1 MFFNFSEIKNIY
13 NNLLRCATL
22 PIVVQYFPSS
32 DATIISKNQKYT
44 SNSFSFQFM
53 RQKKPFYN
61 TSREKISPL
70 KIKDSLFVPIKAA
83 KLQTDED
90 FPTAIAKSAIKH
102 CTFDLLNQGCFRK
115 HQWGKGRQGK
125 TTPKRAIGGD
135 VTQSVRPHTRPL
147 VQWGPIL
154 GSP

>member
-1 MFFNFSEIKNIY
+1 MIEYITQIHYFLIHKKKKKN
-13 NNLLRCATL
+13 L
-22 PIVVQYFPSS
+22 
-32 DATIISKNQKYT
+32 
-44 SNSFSFQFM
+44 FQFFRKISFLEM
-53 RQKKPFYN
+53 RHFTNNGAIFPLFRHHYYFQKSKIHVEFILFLVYETKKPFYN

-115 HQWGKGRQGK
+115 HQWEKGRQGQ

-135 VTQSVRPHTRPL
+135 VT
-147 VQWGPIL
+147 
-154 GSP
+154 